1 MTRAGLARKFIS
13 FGPGKTVNMPLGQL
27 LISGGTERLTLDQW
41 LLLLLTHIH
50 MHARPGLELCFSMV
64 EIREVK
70 YICMYIYKHV

>member
-1 MTRAGLARKFIS
+1 M
-13 FGPGKTVNMPLGQL
+13 NMPLGQL